1 MSNFDITKLRGN
13 NSFAASLQ
21 KRKALGLIDSDS
33 EDESPKRKP
42 KRTKPVQPSTTVIEE
57 NIVKEPIQ
65 PLHTNNHV
73 PNGFENKLS
82 ETNQYIAAAEALIAQ
97 PLFRQTQTKQTKQT
111 AAYISPEVK
120 ETKNIPLFELSDDDD
135 DVAVPGAEL
144 EDLDP
149 ELEAYLRE
157 SADSNQSQPLK
168 VTMRLQYTHNFTDI
182 SGRAMEMIQT
192 LMKPVKVIIMNNE
205 QFHKV
210 LDSYCNKKS
219 LKKSDVVL
227 TYKDDLVFL
236 SGTPAGLG
244 MNDIE
249 IHNMNVYPIQSYN
262 AMLAEKER
270 LKLERLKKYN
280 STDQFEMEEPLPPT
294 EENNNNDVEKI
305 MLKLRGKD
313 NKDIILRIRP
323 TATLALLLQYYKQFA
338 QVTGDF
344 NLSFEGERMDL
355 NQTIEQADLED
366 EDLIEVV

>member
-1 MSNFDITKLRGN
+1 MSNFDITKLRGKD
-13 NSFAASLQ
+13 SFAASLQ

-33 EDESPKRKP
+33 EDENPKRKP
-42 KRTKPVQPSTTVIEE
+42 KRTKPVQPSKTVIEDD
-57 NIVKEPIQ
+57 IVKEPI
-65 PLHTNNHV
+65 PPPSHTNINI
-73 PNGFENKLS
+73 PNEFETKLS
-82 ETNQYIAAAEALIAQ
+82 ETNEYIAAAEALIAQ
-97 PLFRQTQTKQTKQT
+97 SNFRQTQSKPT
-111 AAYISPEVK
+111 AAPISPEIK
-120 ETKNIPLFELSDDDD
+120 ETKNISLIELSDEDDD
-135 DVAVPGAEL
+135 DVVVPGAEL

-149 ELEAYLRE
+149 ELEAYLKE

-168 VTMRLQYTHNFTDI
+168 VTMRLQYTHNFTNI

-192 LMKPVKVIIMNNE
+192 LMKPVKNE

-210 LDSYCNKKS
+210 LESYCNKKG

-227 TYKDDLVFL
+227 TYKDDVVFL

-249 IHNMNVYPIQSYN
+249 IHNMNVYPIQCYN
-262 AMLAEKER
+262 AMLAEKEKI
-270 LKLERLKKYN
+270 KLERLKKYN
-280 STDQFEMEEPLPPT
+280 STDQFEMEESLPPI

-313 NKDIILRIRP
+313 NKDITLRIRP
-323 TATLALLLQYYKQFA
+323 TATLASLLQYYKQFA

-344 NLSFEGERMDL
+344 NLSFEGELMDL
-355 NQTIEQADLED
+355 NQTIEQTDLED